1 MSSDN
6 ILTLMLKRLGP
17 PPSTSETDAEF
28 LDGAFLFH
36 DGEVK
41 FLHVLSFPK
50 ANLNFSVYA

>member
-1 MSSDN
+1 M
-6 ILTLMLKRLGP
+6 LTLMLKRLGP

-50 ANLNFSVYA
+50 VNLNISVYA